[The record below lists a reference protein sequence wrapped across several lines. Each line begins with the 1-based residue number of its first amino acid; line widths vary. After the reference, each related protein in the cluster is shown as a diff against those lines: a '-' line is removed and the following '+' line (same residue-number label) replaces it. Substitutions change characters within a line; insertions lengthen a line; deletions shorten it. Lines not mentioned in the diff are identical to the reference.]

1 MYANYI
7 ENRTVHTPT
16 AMTKYQ
22 RYYSRVPSFVGNT
35 PYIFGT
41 SVVVVEEVRGPKG
54 SLDAPRGS
62 IGRFVGV
69 SGCSKLF
76 FRDLRLNT
84 VAQDRVRPLNE
95 LALVRSSLLSAVASV
110 DSATQTLS
118 KAALPP
124 PTQTQSPTR
133 PPVATIDLPL
143 GARVEVQWVSKG
155 NNSLPTTW
163 YKGTAVDVRT
173 YASGRHRH
181 FLAYDGFVDEQFLHN
196 FASSDFEW
204 RLLDTTAAPLGTGP
218 TLPSAPGPVTRA
230 RRAAAARSLTES
242 VLEQVPTSLHAEAF
256 NSAVFQAL
264 GVTGE
269 AYTCDTAADL
279 DAARLRLAA
288 DACDLVSIGQP
299 IYMLPA
305 CDVSPECK
313 KASQGTIDI
322 KTPTG
327 TMQLIVPATARQVMM
342 FDQRDHWLAADDKAL
357 QALLA
362 FKGSRLVPVAIPRAA
377 GLPIVP
383 CFTMRWIKVNA
394 ATQDFETLNGYKS
407 RHCVAGNR
415 QGPML
420 IAAGVNTGRIETSS
434 SVVDDITVKM
444 TIADA
449 AMSDHD
455 LAKADVPNAYL
466 HGARQER
473 PITYMDLPATLD
485 HLRADDGSQLCV
497 KLGVPCW
504 GEEAAGYEWAQARD
518 KILVANGWRPAEG
531 VPDLWLFNTP
541 MGKCRLLIVVDD
553 LFFSEDKAL
562 KQTVSKQLCAILSE
576 AYGDVRYEIEPTS
589 FKGYFIRRD
598 RLACLIQLTFPQKI
612 NEAMRSHLPE
622 LIDGGDVKLPAG
634 KALQKLA
641 DSMVLAPPRPGKLAA
656 AQMPMQ
662 QLIVSL
668 KFIELLHPRIALI
681 LHRLSCVMSN
691 PPPEAY
697 YIARAALASVFGER
711 FVGIAYGSAGLSG
724 GERLSGAIAAHID
737 MSEPAGLDLEAH
749 ADAPWGDRNLYG
761 IVLLYGGGAVLHQ
774 CKKVGLLVDC
784 TMEVEAVAPP
794 VRPPRWLPMRVRW
807 GVPSAHRAMA
817 LRSLALTTLQTS
829 ASEMGRGLHRN
840 PSTSLGATTSLC
852 SVLRPATLLSATW
865 ATHRWPPTSSPSGSR
880 RLSSSSA
887 CATSPIRGCTLC
899 NVAEDPVFS
908 IDRYV
913 YSWTVNGR
921 IDAA

>member
-95 LALVRSSLLSAVASV
+95 LALVRSSLPSAVTSV

-118 KAALPP
+118 EAALPP
-124 PTQTQSPTR
+124 PTQTQSPMR

-279 DAARLRLAA
+279 DAARLCLAA
-288 DACDLVSIGQP
+288 DACI
-299 IYMLPA
+299 
-305 CDVSPECK
+305 
-313 KASQGTIDI
+313 
-322 KTPTG
+322 
-327 TMQLIVPATARQVMM
+327 
-342 FDQRDHWLAADDKAL
+342 
-357 QALLA
+357 
-362 FKGSRLVPVAIPRAA
+362 PVAIPRAA

-383 CFTMRWIKVNA
+383 CVTMRRIKVNA
-394 ATQDFETLNGYKS
+394 ATQDFETLNNYKS

-420 IAAGVNTGRIETSS
+420 TAAGVNTGRIETSS

-473 PITYMDLPATLD
+473 PIMYMDLPATLA

-497 KLGVPCW
+497 ELGVLCW

-531 VPDLWLFNTP
+531 VADLWLFNVP
-541 MGKCRLLIVVDD
+541 AGKCRLLIVVDD
-553 LFFSEDKAL
+553 LFFSEDKAP
-562 KQTVSKQLCAILSE
+562 KQTTSKQLCAILSE
-576 AYGDVRYEIEPTS
+576 AY
-589 FKGYFIRRD
+589 
-598 RLACLIQLTFPQKI
+598 
-612 NEAMRSHLPE
+612 AMS
-622 LIDGGDVKLPAG
+622 AT
-634 KALQKLA
+634 
-641 DSMVLAPPRPGKLAA
+641 
-656 AQMPMQ
+656 
-662 QLIVSL
+662 
-668 KFIELLHPRIALI
+668 
-681 LHRLSCVMSN
+681 RLSRPRS
-691 PPPEAY
+691 
-697 YIARAALASVFGER
+697 RATP
-711 FVGIAYGSAGLSG
+711 SAGT
-724 GERLSGAIAAHID
+724 A
-737 MSEPAGLDLEAH
+737 
-749 ADAPWGDRNLYG
+749 
-761 IVLLYGGGAVLHQ
+761 
-774 CKKVGLLVDC
+774 
-784 TMEVEAVAPP
+784 
-794 VRPPRWLPMRVRW
+794 
-807 GVPSAHRAMA
+807 
-817 LRSLALTTLQTS
+817 
-829 ASEMGRGLHRN
+829 
-840 PSTSLGATTSLC
+840 
-852 SVLRPATLLSATW
+852 RPASS
-865 ATHRWPPTSSPSGSR
+865 SSPSR
-880 RLSSSSA
+880 RRSTRPCAVTCLSSSTE
-887 CATSPIRGCTLC
+887 AT
-899 NVAEDPVFS
+899 
-908 IDRYV
+908 
-913 YSWTVNGR
+913 
-921 IDAA
+921 